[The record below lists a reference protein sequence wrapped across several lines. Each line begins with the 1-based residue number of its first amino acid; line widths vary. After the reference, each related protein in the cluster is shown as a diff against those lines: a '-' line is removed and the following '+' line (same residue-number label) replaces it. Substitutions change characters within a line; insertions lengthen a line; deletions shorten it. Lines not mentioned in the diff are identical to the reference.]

1 VPELCKKR
9 NLSKPWMIGTSLIL
23 FLATLFFCIRVG
35 GAAPARPEDDE
46 TVIPDPK
53 TNASESGRLVLS
65 KDAILFRLGRYQYL
79 FENRNSVSL
88 DRLKTVIEEIGIPM
102 QVADGIDSAEEVEIK
117 LEPGQKSQMLNT
129 LLKTVTKNLK
139 IKWKTHDGKIV
150 VEKAPPPSIFRNVGF
165 LNVTFGNLI
174 MLIIGMIFIHLAI
187 KKDMEPYELLPIG
200 FGIIL
205 GNLPLARLMSFSGA
219 EIQQSGI
226 LGVFFHYGLYFHN
239 ILPPLIFLGL
249 GAMTDFGP
257 LIANPKMLIFGAA
270 AQLGIFIAF
279 WGALILGFNIHEAA
293 AIGIIGGADGPTTIY
308 TSAKVAP
315 EILGITAV
323 CAYTYMALVAIIQPP
338 IMRLLTTKKERMIRM
353 KMLRPVSK
361 TEKILFPIVG
371 TFVILLIVPLAAPLL
386 GLFMLGNLF
395 RESGVVP
402 RLSDG
407 AQNELMNIVTIF
419 LMLCIGAWMGAENI
433 LKVRTLAVLALG
445 ITAFAFGTAGG
456 LLLAK
461 FMNIFLKE
469 KINPLVG
476 SAGVSAVPMAARI
489 SQIVGQREDPQNFLL
504 MHAMGANVAGVIGS
518 AVAAGLFLSLLT

>member
-1 VPELCKKR
+1 
-9 NLSKPWMIGTSLIL
+9 M
-23 FLATLFFCIRVG
+23 RVKAG
-35 GAAPARPEDDE
+35 G
-46 TVIPDPK
+46 I
-53 TNASESGRLVLS
+53 
-65 KDAILFRLGRYQYL
+65 
-79 FENRNSVSL
+79 
-88 DRLKTVIEEIGIPM
+88 VIE
-102 QVADGIDSAEEVEIK
+102 S
-117 LEPGQKSQMLNT
+117 
-129 LLKTVTKNLK
+129 
-139 IKWKTHDGKIV
+139 
-150 VEKAPPPSIFRNVGF
+150 PSIFRTVG
-165 LNVTFGNLI
+165 LLRLTFGNII
-174 MLIIGMIFIHLAI
+174 MLIIGMVFIYLAV

-205 GNLPLARLMSFSGA
+205 GNLPLTRLMSFSGA

-257 LIANPKMLIFGAA
+257 LIANPKTLIFGAA

-279 WGALILGFNIHEAA
+279 WGALFLGFNIHEAA

-338 IMRLLTTKKERMIRM
+338 IMKLLTTKEERKIRM
-353 KMLRPVSK
+353 KMLRQVSK
-361 TEKILFPIVG
+361 AEKILFPIVG
-371 TFVILLIVPLAAPLL
+371 TFVILLLVPLAAPLL

-433 LKVRTLAVLALG
+433 LKVRTLAVLGLG
-445 ITAFAFGTAGG
+445 IIAFAFGTAGG
-456 LLLAK
+456 ILLAK
-461 FMNIFLKE
+461 FMNLFLKE

-489 SQIVGQREDPQNFLL
+489 SQIVGQKEDPQNFLL